1 MLLYIHSIFITILIR
16 LEQNLLFNWNVNQY
30 VLPCYSHGILKE
42 NLSESGKDIS
52 VTVLRLFSRLQEDYI
67 NDTHNLLILN
77 HSKLIKLMIY
87 FVIINH
93 QMQTK
98 QNNNSVFHCLIK
110 DVLYLFAFTNHF
122 SAAIKTDFAF
132 FLDWLK

>member
-1 MLLYIHSIFITILIR
+1 MLFT
-16 LEQNLLFNWNVNQY
+16 WN
-30 VLPCYSHGILKE
+30 ILKE

-52 VTVLRLFSRLQEDYI
+52 VTVLRLFSRFQEDYV
-67 NDTHNLLILN
+67 NDTHYLLILN
-77 HSKLIKLMIY
+77 HSKLIKLMIH

-98 QNNNSVFHCLIK
+98 QNNNSVIHCFIN

-132 FLDWLK
+132 FLD